1 MPDNADNYFESIPDD
16 ELREMRD
23 AEEYEA
29 QLAME
34 QEELCGA
41 ETKK

>member
-1 MPDNADNYFESIPDD
+1 MPDGLNEYMESIPDD
-16 ELREMRD
+16 ELREQQD

-34 QEELCGA
+34 QEELCR
-41 ETKK
+41 KQ